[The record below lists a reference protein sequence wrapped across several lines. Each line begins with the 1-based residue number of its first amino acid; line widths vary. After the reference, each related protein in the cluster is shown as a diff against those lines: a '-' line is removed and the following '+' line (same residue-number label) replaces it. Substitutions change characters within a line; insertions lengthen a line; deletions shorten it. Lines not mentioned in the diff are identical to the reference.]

1 MIGDLAWQFQAD
13 LHKAAILLSTV
24 PGGLEYE
31 LSSVSFRNCVHIG
44 LMFLH

>member
-13 LHKAAILLSTV
+13 LHVAAILLSIV
-24 PGGLEYE
+24 PGHLEYD
-31 LSSVSFRNCVHIG
+31 LSSASFRNCVHIG